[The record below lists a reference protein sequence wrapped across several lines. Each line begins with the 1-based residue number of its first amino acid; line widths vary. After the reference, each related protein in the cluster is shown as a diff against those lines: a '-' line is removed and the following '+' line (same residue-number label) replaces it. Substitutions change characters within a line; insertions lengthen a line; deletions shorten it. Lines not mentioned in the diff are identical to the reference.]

1 MLQSELH
8 SKKINI
14 KKIKII
20 PEQKKEKETDKI
32 IEEYN
37 TKTNKEKKNKI
48 DYFDEV
54 FRKNKKVKNKS
65 KEKNIINNDINQ
77 NREEKLKLIKEK
89 YKEGGYD
96 INEKE
101 KGYDILNK
109 EEDNIKEAFDKNKFN
124 NNDIDINNNEGENM
138 NIDEN
143 EEIINKENENNS
155 L

>member
-1 MLQSELH
+1 MRNIILKQ
-8 SKKINI
+8 I
-14 KKIKII
+14 KK
-20 PEQKKEKETDKI
+20 
-32 IEEYN
+32 
-37 TKTNKEKKNKI
+37 KKNKI

-109 EEDNIKEAFDKNKFN
+109 EEDNIKEAFDKNTFN
-124 NNDIDINNNEGENM
+124 NKDININNNEGENM

>member
-1 MLQSELH
+1 MRNIILKQ
-8 SKKINI
+8 I
-14 KKIKII
+14 KK
-20 PEQKKEKETDKI
+20 
-32 IEEYN
+32 
-37 TKTNKEKKNKI
+37 KKNKI